1 MEKLMTVD
9 EVAEYLRLNRET
21 IVRKARKG
29 ELPSIKVGYRTYRF
43 HRDQIDACLKA
54 KAAVGVAVGVK
65 EKRFQAERGR
75 KMRLR
80 TFAGGGIIG
89 GLSRR
94 EIYEGR

>member
-43 HRDQIDACLKA
+43 HRDQIDEYLKV
-54 KAAVGVAVGVK
+54 KAAVGVK
-65 EKRFQAERGR
+65 EKKLQAERGR
-75 KMRLR
+75 KMRLV

-89 GLSRR
+89 GLSRK

>member
-21 IVRKARKG
+21 VVRKARRG
-29 ELPSIKVGYRTYRF
+29 EIPAIKVGYRTYRF
-43 HRDQIDACLKA
+43 HRAQIDECLKA
-54 KAAVGVAVGVK
+54 KVAVGVK
-65 EKRFQAERGR
+65 EKKFQAERGR